1 MRVCQLM
8 RSTWSQHQQRSATT
22 AAAAAAAARVQITVK
37 IIKRQFLLY
46 HRHQTLYSKSPDSIF
61 QLSRWPLVV
70 VKSGF
75 SCC

>member
-22 AAAAAAAARVQITVK
+22 AAAAAAARVQITVK
-37 IIKRQFLLY
+37 IIKRQFLLH

-61 QLSRWPLVV
+61 QLS
-70 VKSGF
+70 K
-75 SCC
+75 